1 MSLVAAIRDY
11 IDFIN
16 SNYDALPLEG
26 GLPSLFV
33 PTLKYIAESFKYS
46 ALYLASFQWLRD
58 FIYLPL
64 IVPNLTLSILRETC
78 HPFDNPALNFFSFL
92 ETPAYRDNSFVV
104 GLLNSFF
111 VSLPISAG
119 HILTGRRLLVQG
131 IPAGLAAGS
140 GMILGQWWF
149 IVCVIMGIRPLIV
162 PWLALEPF
170 NYLLGLALLVN
181 IVYRITHERRI
192 RIVRWS
198 DKRELLQYF
207 LTSLLLSWCEQTSLF
222 QYLGNLTINAGT
234 NLLDNSG
241 LEARYAGGLLVG
253 SCMFSLLFALLSL
266 ALRRLWLRWGAVT
279 SSRLTNKLNTF
290 SLVALVA
297 ISFASVPY
305 YGVDYLLTNR
315 VGFRS
320 QDMTLEQTAFTP
332 ATMDDTSKKLGSL
345 SDFKSF
351 DTDVSTFDRGLYLQ
365 EYKPVPQSF
374 EDLNYQGEYG
384 WTKRVSK
391 YTKYLVKR
399 KAPVAWSDLLKRIGE
414 NDNLRLR
421 NAKDQ
426 EREQQNK
433 LRPVVRKGSSF
444 PTPAAGGLENNAV
457 KSLISSA
464 TAENSEYVEN
474 GIGEMLQEDN
484 ETENQFLSM
493 FDTSLSPLFIND
505 LPEPSALEKR
515 LKKRLA
521 DNPLYPLLLRV
532 DIDSFLNRQPTAH
545 SLSPGEE
552 ESLLQKRNILGQY
565 YDTLRQYSQLQNS
578 DHFQT
583 LYHGSKSFANRVYN
597 QQFKGTLKVVRRLFS
612 ITPGERGSAPRS
624 LDKVQSELASV
635 FDKNG
640 KGVANE
646 PHQTPDTN
654 LDSPRV
660 LKFDQPL
667 FHQGVSTAFNI
678 HEELTPYIQVT
689 SPFVEPADPRPL
701 YAGWDEELRR
711 LVVTN
716 RSLSR
721 SEATY
726 TALPADQ
733 TVVAIEPLASE
744 GVHFTSWP
752 LSDVYKN
759 SGLVVPHQVGFNSAA
774 DPRNKRLTEALDSF
788 AKMQDQGSV
797 GGNNWEMSYWPTNL
811 RLLDE
816 KPEPLAYKRGGFVWP
831 GHSSLRFH
839 LETK

>member
-33 PTLKYIAESFKYS
+33 PTLKYITESFKYS
-46 ALYLASFQWLRD
+46 VLYLASFQWLRD

-111 VSLPISAG
+111 ASLPISAG
-119 HILTGRRLLVQG
+119 HILSGRRLLVQG

-140 GMILGQWWF
+140 GMIVGQWWF
-149 IVCVIMGIRPLIV
+149 IVSVIMGIRPLVV

-198 DKRELLQYF
+198 DKKEILQYF
-207 LTSLLLSWCEQTSLF
+207 FTSLLLSWCEQTSLF
-222 QYLGNLTINAGT
+222 QYLGNITIDTGT

-241 LEARYAGGLLVG
+241 LGARYAGGLFIG
-253 SCMFSLLFALLSL
+253 SCLFSFFFAFLAL
-266 ALRRLWLRWGAVT
+266 ALRRMWLRWGAVT
-279 SSRLTNKLNTF
+279 SSRLTNQLNTF
-290 SLVALVA
+290 SLVALVGL
-297 ISFASVPY
+297 SFASVPY
-305 YGVDYLLTNR
+305 YGIDYLVTNR
-315 VGFRS
+315 GGFRS
-320 QDMTLEQTAFTP
+320 QDMTLEETAFAP
-332 ATMDDTSKKLGSL
+332 AIMDDTSKKLGSL
-345 SDFKSF
+345 SDYKSF

-384 WTKRVSK
+384 WTKRISK
-391 YTKYLVKR
+391 YTKYLVR
-399 KAPVAWSDLLKRIGE
+399 RRAPLVWSDLFKRIGK

-433 LRPVVRKGSSF
+433 LRPLVRTSLA
-444 PTPAAGGLENNAV
+444 TPAAGGLENNAV
-457 KSLISSA
+457 KSLTSSA
-464 TAENSEYVEN
+464 MAQNSEDVEN
-474 GIGEMLQEDN
+474 GIGERLEEDN

-493 FDTSLSPLFIND
+493 FDTGLSPLFIND
-505 LPEPSALEKR
+505 MAEPSPLEKV

-521 DNPLYPLLLRV
+521 ENPLYPLLLRV
-532 DIDSFLNRQPTAH
+532 DIDSFLNRQPTVH

-552 ESLLQKRNILGQY
+552 EALLHKRNILGQY

-612 ITPGERGSAPRS
+612 ITPGERGS
-624 LDKVQSELASV
+624 D
-635 FDKNG
+635 D
-640 KGVANE
+640 
-646 PHQTPDTN
+646 QTPNTN
-654 LDSPRV
+654 LGSSRV

-667 FHQGVSTAFNI
+667 FHQGVSTVFNL
-678 HEELTPYIQVT
+678 HEELTPYMQFFT

-721 SEATY
+721 SETTY

-733 TVVAIEPLASE
+733 TVNRGQL
-744 GVHFTSWP
+744 GVYFTSWP
-752 LSDVYKN
+752 LSDGDTN
-759 SGLVVPHQVGFNSAA
+759 SGLVVPHQLGFNSAA
-774 DPRNKRLTEALDSF
+774 EPRNQKLTEVLDSF
-788 AKMQDQGSV
+788 AKMQDQVSGK
-797 GGNNWEMSYWPTNL
+797 GNNWEMSYWPTNL
-811 RLLDE
+811 RLLDDE
-816 KPEPLAYKRGGFVWP
+816 PEPLAYKRGGFVWP
-831 GHSSLRFH
+831 GHSSLHFH
-839 LETK
+839 LDTK

>member
-33 PTLKYIAESFKYS
+33 PTLKYITESFKYS
-46 ALYLASFQWLRD
+46 VLYLASFQWLRD

-111 VSLPISAG
+111 ASLPISAG

-140 GMILGQWWF
+140 GMIVGQWWF
-149 IVCVIMGIRPLIV
+149 IVSVIMGIRPLVV

-198 DKRELLQYF
+198 DKKEILQYF
-207 LTSLLLSWCEQTSLF
+207 FTNLLLSWCEQTSLF
-222 QYLGNLTINAGT
+222 QYLGNITIDTGT

-241 LEARYAGGLLVG
+241 LGARYAGGLFIG
-253 SCMFSLLFALLSL
+253 SCLFSFFFALLAL
-266 ALRRLWLRWGAVT
+266 ALRRMWLRWGAVT
-279 SSRLTNKLNTF
+279 SSRLTNQLNTF
-290 SLVALVA
+290 SLVALVGL
-297 ISFASVPY
+297 SFASVPY
-305 YGVDYLLTNR
+305 YGIDYLVTNR
-315 VGFRS
+315 GGFRS
-320 QDMTLEQTAFTP
+320 QDMTLEETAFAP
-332 ATMDDTSKKLGSL
+332 AIMDDTSKKLGSL
-345 SDFKSF
+345 SDYKSF
-351 DTDVSTFDRGLYLQ
+351 DTDVSTFDRGSYLQ

-384 WTKRVSK
+384 WTKRISK
-391 YTKYLVKR
+391 YTKYLVRR
-399 KAPVAWSDLLKRIGE
+399 KAPVVWSDLFKRISK

-433 LRPVVRKGSSF
+433 LRPLVRASLA
-444 PTPAAGGLENNAV
+444 TPAAGGLENDAV
-457 KSLISSA
+457 KSLTSSA
-464 TAENSEYVEN
+464 LAQNSEDVEN
-474 GIGEMLQEDN
+474 GIGERLEEDN

-493 FDTSLSPLFIND
+493 FDTGLSPLFIND
-505 LPEPSALEKR
+505 MAEPSPLEKV

-521 DNPLYPLLLRV
+521 ENPLYPLLLRV
-532 DIDSFLNRQPTAH
+532 DIDSFLNRQPTVH

-552 ESLLQKRNILGQY
+552 EALLHKRNILGQY

-612 ITPGERGSAPRS
+612 ITPGERRS
-624 LDKVQSELASV
+624 D
-635 FDKNG
+635 D
-640 KGVANE
+640 
-646 PHQTPDTN
+646 QTPDTN
-654 LDSPRV
+654 LGSPRV

-667 FHQGVSTAFNI
+667 FHQGVSTVFHI
-678 HEELTPYIQVT
+678 HEELTPYMQFFT

-721 SEATY
+721 SETTY

-733 TVVAIEPLASE
+733 TVNRGQL
-744 GVHFTSWP
+744 GVYFTSWP
-752 LSDVYKN
+752 LSDGDKN
-759 SGLVVPHQVGFNSAA
+759 SGLVVPHQLGFNSAA
-774 DPRNKRLTEALDSF
+774 EPRNQKLTEVLDSF
-788 AKMQDQGSV
+788 AKMQDQVSV

-811 RLLDE
+811 RLLDDE
-816 KPEPLAYKRGGFVWP
+816 PEPLAYKRGGFVWP
-831 GHSSLRFH
+831 GHSSLHFH
-839 LETK
+839 LDTK